1 MIVTVLWEDQRAA
14 GKGFG
19 PHELLVSCLADELA
33 TEASTLKKRVRSHP
47 KKGNAKVLADLKLN
61 AARLRNSG
69 PLFAVIDRDKVR
81 KLWSAADA
89 PTDCLS
95 GLGKHFHRDA
105 PGDYELVFL
114 IQNVESLLDIAAD
127 VLGEA
132 KLRSKPSPDL
142 PTNATVYSSA
152 ARRSRRRFACGSGRV
167 ARVSRGSCNWWRRH
181 CVPERYREG
190 GREEP
195 GERLRA
201 RCTSSA
207 ARSPCGRRTTS

>member
-132 KLRSKPSPDL
+132 KLRSKPSPD
-142 PTNATVYSSA
+142 
-152 ARRSRRRFACGSGRV
+152 
-167 ARVSRGSCNWWRRH
+167 
-181 CVPERYREG
+181 ERDG
-190 GREEP
+190 
-195 GERLRA
+195 LFQ
-201 RCTSSA
+201 RCTSV
-207 ARSPCGRRTTS
+207 TSEVRLRIRQGCPSFERLVQLVAKALRPGEVSGGGT